1 MSNNKQSIFKKVQL
15 EQLEKSNNAAK
26 QYLNRFRSAELRKK
40 FLESQKIRQY
50 QSEYNRLRD
59 EVAKKTSSGIST
71 GDFSAIKRSQALEK
85 LGAKGLELIY

>member
-1 MSNNKQSIFKKVQL
+1 MSNNKQSIFKKTQL

-26 QYLNRFRSAELRKK
+26 QYLSRFRSAELRKK

-59 EVAKKTSSGIST
+59 LVASKSNPAVGTIEFNAG
-71 GDFSAIKRSQALEK
+71 KRSKELEQ